1 MKTVILIDDE
11 EISNFIV
18 KKYLGIFSKDTRV
31 IEFTD
36 AKNAFYSIPF
46 TKPDLIFLDLHMPE
60 FTGWEFLEKMKAD
73 GRTEKVVVLTASPN
87 GDDQKR
93 AHGFSNVVNYYV
105 KPLADEDVSE
115 ILENL

>member
-18 KKYLGIFSKDTRV
+18 KRYLGIFSKETRV

-36 AKNAFYSIPF
+36 AKNAFYSLPF

-60 FTGWEFLEKMKAD
+60 FTGWEFLEKMHDD
-73 GRTEKVVVLTASPN
+73 GLDQKVVVLTASPN
-87 GDDQKR
+87 SDDQKR
-93 AHGFSNVVNYYV
+93 AHKFSNVVNYYV
-105 KPLADEDVSE
+105 KPLSDDDVAE
-115 ILENL
+115 ILEDL